1 MPLTQWNKRYYK
13 KNNFLE
19 NRGIFSKG
27 TIKKIANHVGGFLNF
42 LTPLISID
50 LPLMKNLLIPLAN
63 SVLVPLGLK
72 AVVSATDASIQGKS
86 NAWGTTYKICVEE
99 MNSIMKIVKYVEDSS
114 LLITGVCQTI
124 KNESSKQK
132 LDFLVFCWVH

>member
-86 NAWGTTYKICVEE
+86 NACGTIYKICVEE
-99 MNSIMKIVKYVEDSS
+99 MNSIMKIVKYVEYSS
-114 LLITGVCQTI
+114 LLITGVCQTF

>member
-42 LTPLISID
+42 LTPLISVY

-99 MNSIMKIVKYVEDSS
+99 MNSIMKIVKYVEYSS
-114 LLITGVCQTI
+114 LLITGVCQTF

>member
-99 MNSIMKIVKYVEDSS
+99 MNSIMKIVKYVQYSS
-114 LLITGVCQTI
+114 LLITGACQTF

-132 LDFLVFCWVH
+132 LDFLVFCWLH

>member
-27 TIKKIANHVGGFLNF
+27 TIKKIANHVEGFLNF

-86 NAWGTTYKICVEE
+86 NGWGTT
-99 MNSIMKIVKYVEDSS
+99 
-114 LLITGVCQTI
+114 
-124 KNESSKQK
+124 
-132 LDFLVFCWVH
+132 

>member
-27 TIKKIANHVGGFLNF
+27 TIKKIANHVGGFLHF

-72 AVVSATDASIQGKS
+72 AVVQQQMHLFKGK
-86 NAWGTTYKICVEE
+86 VMHEE
-99 MNSIMKIVKYVEDSS
+99 
-114 LLITGVCQTI
+114 QHI
-124 KNESSKQK
+124 KFVLKK
-132 LDFLVFCWVH
+132 WIALWK

>member
-99 MNSIMKIVKYVEDSS
+99 MNSIMKIVKYVEYSS

>member
-72 AVVSATDASIQGKS
+72 AVVSATDASIQGKR

-99 MNSIMKIVKYVEDSS
+99 MNSIMKIVKYVEYSS
-114 LLITGVCQTI
+114 LLITGVCQTF